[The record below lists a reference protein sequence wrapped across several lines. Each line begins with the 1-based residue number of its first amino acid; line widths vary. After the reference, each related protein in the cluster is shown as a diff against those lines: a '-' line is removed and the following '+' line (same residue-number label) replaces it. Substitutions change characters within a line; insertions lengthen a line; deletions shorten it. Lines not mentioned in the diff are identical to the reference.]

1 MQEDSSLSITF
12 TMPSKVLAVIFALFA
27 CLYNICVPA
36 IATTE
41 IVSFPAPMTPLA
53 YRSPTISYN
62 LNGASERFL
71 VYVPSNYSNR
81 EQFGLIVFNSPL
93 DTIRGVPDG
102 WEDVLYLQ
110 RFLLVAPENAGNGQ
124 SIERRAG
131 LGVLA
136 AKAMI
141 AKYNIDK
148 SRIYAAGLSGG
159 ARIASMLG
167 FCQGDIFRGTIQSC
181 GTNFIKPV
189 AWRLANPE
197 SAADKQYG
205 QAGATA
211 QEVDY
216 AKSNVR
222 FALIT
227 GSNDFRYNYIRD
239 IYNGGFVPERFQC
252 KLFDIPNMQ
261 HCNCDGNALRQ
272 ALEFLRGR

>member
-1 MQEDSSLSITF
+1 MHSKSKKVFATSCALLACFFQITI
-12 TMPSKVLAVIFALFA
+12 PAFAHSEL
-27 CLYNICVPA
+27 
-36 IATTE
+36 
-41 IVSFPAPMTPLA
+41 VSFPGQMTPLA

-62 LNGASERFL
+62 LNGANERFL
-71 VYVPSNYSNR
+71 VYVPDNYSNTG
-81 EQFGLIVFNSPL
+81 QFGLIVFNSPI

-102 WEDVLYLQ
+102 WEDVLHSQ
-110 RFLLVAPENAGNGQ
+110 KFLLVAPENAGNGQ
-124 SIERRAG
+124 STERRAG

-159 ARIASMLG
+159 ARIASILG

-181 GTNFIKPV
+181 GTNFIKPIV
-189 AWRLANPE
+189 WRLANPE
-197 SAADKQYG
+197 SASDKQYG
-205 QAGATA
+205 QARATA
-211 QEVDY
+211 QEIDY
-216 AKSNVR
+216 AKRYVR

-239 IYNGGFVPERFQC
+239 IYNNGFVPERFQC

-261 HCNCDGNALRQ
+261 HINCDGDALRQ